1 MASKYDG
8 LARIILQNVGGKQNI
23 NSITH
28 CITRLRFKLKDE
40 SKANT
45 DILNQTDGVISV
57 IQANGQYQ
65 VVIGNTVTEVY
76 DAVLA
81 VGHLTGSG
89 SVDEDGNSVDEEE
102 SSGGKKNIATILI
115 DMISG
120 IMAPSITLL
129 GASGIIK
136 GLLTLFTFFGWMD
149 AASGEYMILYTVAD
163 GFFYFLPV
171 ILGYTAAKK
180 FKMNEFTGMALGIA
194 LCYPTMVNLTKGEV
208 LGTLFAG
215 SAFEMS
221 YYTTFF
227 HIPVIMPK
235 SGYTSSVIPIVL
247 CCFFAAKLEK
257 WLNKHI
263 SDMVK
268 NFLTPVCVL
277 SIMVSVTY
285 LIIGPVSNIICC
297 ILTLAFEAL
306 FSIPVIGATLG
317 CAVVGGFW
325 QFLVMFGFHWSIIP
339 LGYINIAALGYDFIM
354 PGTFATV
361 FGQAGALL
369 AVILKTKDNKLKK
382 IGIPAFISCMFGITE
397 PTLYGINL
405 PKKKPFVIGCISSA
419 IAGAFV
425 GLMGAKRYIPGGLG
439 LFGLPGYI
447 DAGGTG
453 LYSMWI
459 VLIAS
464 IIAFVIAL
472 AACMAVY
479 KEDDAAKAKAGS
491 TGSTGST
498 KDTHTVQ
505 NNAAAETP
513 AAKRTDKKE
522 IGCPVAGTV
531 VDIKKTSDPVFNS
544 EMMGKGVGIVPKGKQ
559 IVAPADG
566 SIAALFPTKHA
577 VGILTADGVEIL
589 IHVGVNTV
597 ELNGACFTARKNQG
611 DTVRKGDV
619 LLEVDF
625 NGIKNKGYDP
635 TTMVIVTNPA
645 AYTEFSIAEG
655 EKKAQDTVITLA

>member
-8 LARIILQNVGGKQNI
+8 LARIIIQNVGGKQNI

-65 VVIGNTVTEVY
+65 VVVGNAVAEIY
-76 DAVLA
+76 DAVLE
-81 VGHLTGSG
+81 VGHLSGSG
-89 SVDEDGNSVDEEE
+89 SVDENGNPVDEEE
-102 SSGGKKNIATILI
+102 GSGGKKSVATVLI

-120 IMAPSITLL
+120 IMAPTITLL

-136 GLLTLFTFFGWMD
+136 GVLTLLTFFGIMD
-149 AASGEYMILYTVAD
+149 SGSGEYMILYTVAD

-171 ILGYTAAKK
+171 VLGYTAAKK
-180 FKMNEFTGMALGIA
+180 FKMNEFTGIALGIA
-194 LCYPTMVNLTKGEV
+194 LCYPTMTSLTSGEV

-227 HIPVIMPK
+227 GIPVIMPK

-247 CCFFAAKLEK
+247 CLFFAAKLEK

-268 NFLTPVCVL
+268 AFITPVCVL
-277 SIMVSVTY
+277 TIMVSATY
-285 LIIGPVSNIICC
+285 LVIGPVANVICC
-297 ILTLAFEAL
+297 ILTVVFESL

-325 QFLVMFGFHWSIIP
+325 QCLVIFGFHWSIIP
-339 LGYINIAALGYDFIM
+339 LGYINLAALGYDFIM

-361 FGQAGALL
+361 FAQAGALL
-369 AVILKTKDNKLKK
+369 AVILKTNDEKLKEL
-382 IGIPAFISCMFGITE
+382 GIPAFISCMFGITE

-405 PKKKPFVIGCISSA
+405 PKKKPFAIGCIASA

-425 GLMGAKRYIPGGLG
+425 GIMGAKRYIPGGLG

-447 DAGGTG
+447 DASGGTG

-459 VLIAS
+459 VLAAS
-464 IIAFVIAL
+464 LLAFLIAL

-479 KEDDAAKAKAGS
+479 KEEPAKKAPAEKPAAKASGTAC
-491 TGSTGST
+491 
-498 KDTHTVQ
+498 
-505 NNAAAETP
+505 
-513 AAKRTDKKE
+513 E
-522 IGCPVAGTV
+522 IGCPVAGKA
-531 VDIKKTSDPVFNS
+531 VDIKETKDPLFS
-544 EMMGKGVGIVPKGKQ
+544 TESMGKGVGVIPAGSRV
-559 IVAPADG
+559 VAPVSG
-566 SIAALFPTKHA
+566 EIETFFPTKHA
-577 VGILTADGVEIL
+577 VGLVTEDGVELL
-589 IHVGVNTV
+589 IHVGVDTV
-597 ELNGACFTARKNQG
+597 ELNGKYFTAKKEQG
-611 DTVRKGDV
+611 QKVRKGDV

-625 NGIKNKGYDP
+625 AGIRNAGYDP
-635 TTMVIVTNPA
+635 TTMVIVTNSGDYPNL
-645 AYTEFSIAEG
+645 SIAAG
-655 EKKAQDTVITLA
+655 DKKEQDTIIRIQ